1 MSATIRG
8 FESRIS
14 GDMTDSRTNLL
25 TDITVESLSFV
36 MEDVK
41 YLSGANASLQ
51 GTIDTQTDSMIF
63 RFKDNVLNI
72 NDLSMGFSGYVA
84 MPYDDIATDLI
95 FSTKEAT
102 FKSLLSLIPAVFME
116 GYEDLKTDGSFSLNG
131 TVKGIYS
138 SADSTMPD
146 VSFRLLVSD
155 GTVSYPDLPEK
166 ITGISIDAAVDLDGT
181 DFDKTIVRVEKFHF
195 VLAGNPF
202 DMSMN
207 LRTPVS
213 DPDISAQASGKINLA
228 KLKNALPLDSISL
241 DGIIDLS
248 LDIAGRMSMIEDKKY
263 DQFRADGFL
272 HLTGMSVATADLPE
286 VSIDDASF
294 SFSPAYS
301 ELTRLT
307 MKVGEKSD
315 FLISGRLENYIP
327 YLFSDGI
334 LKGNLALSSVV
345 VDMNEIMDK
354 IPSDTVAVEDTT
366 AFAVINVPRNIDF
379 NFTAE
384 IGRLFFDRLEATDVK
399 GNLIVHDGIITVKET
414 GMKALGGSIV
424 LNADYDTRDTLR
436 PYVKADM
443 KISSIGIKEA
453 FKTFNTV
460 QKLAPAANGL
470 GGSISVGL
478 NYGSLLGKDM
488 MPLISTITGGGEIRS
503 EMVQIL
509 ESKTFDQ
516 MKGVIKLNAGYT
528 NIIRDVRAAFTI
540 SNGRV
545 FVKPFDTRLGNI
557 KMNVAGDQG
566 LDQTINY
573 IVKTEIPR
581 SDLGE
586 SVNALLGTLSAQA
599 ALLGVSFVP
608 SDIIKLSLKVGGT
621 FTKPVITPILGG
633 SESSGSPAASAAAVA
648 ETIKAQVSD
657 KVNETAREQADK
669 LLKEAEEKAN
679 LIRAEAATAAES
691 IRKEADLQGQKLIKE
706 AEKKGTIAVIAAR
719 KGAEAL
725 KKEAEKRAVQLVT
738 EANSKADTII
748 AEARSRADE
757 LLK

>member
-1 MSATIRG
+1 
-8 FESRIS
+8 
-14 GDMTDSRTNLL
+14 
-25 TDITVESLSFV
+25 
-36 MEDVK
+36 
-41 YLSGANASLQ
+41 
-51 GTIDTQTDSMIF
+51 
-63 RFKDNVLNI
+63 
-72 NDLSMGFSGYVA
+72 
-84 MPYDDIATDLI
+84 
-95 FSTKEAT
+95 
-102 FKSLLSLIPAVFME
+102 
-116 GYEDLKTDGSFSLNG
+116 
-131 TVKGIYS
+131 
-138 SADSTMPD
+138 
-146 VSFRLLVSD
+146 
-155 GTVSYPDLPEK
+155 
-166 ITGISIDAAVDLDGT
+166 
-181 DFDKTIVRVEKFHF
+181 
-195 VLAGNPF
+195 
-202 DMSMN
+202 
-207 LRTPVS
+207 
-213 DPDISAQASGKINLA
+213 
-228 KLKNALPLDSISL
+228 
-241 DGIIDLS
+241 
-248 LDIAGRMSMIEDKKY
+248 
-263 DQFRADGFL
+263 
-272 HLTGMSVATADLPE
+272 
-286 VSIDDASF
+286 
-294 SFSPAYS
+294 
-301 ELTRLT
+301 
-307 MKVGEKSD
+307 
-315 FLISGRLENYIP
+315 
-327 YLFSDGI
+327 
-334 LKGNLALSSVV
+334 
-345 VDMNEIMDK
+345 
-354 IPSDTVAVEDTT
+354 
-366 AFAVINVPRNIDF
+366 
-379 NFTAE
+379 
-384 IGRLFFDRLEATDVK
+384 
-399 GNLIVHDGIITVKET
+399 
-414 GMKALGGSIV
+414 
-424 LNADYDTRDTLR
+424 
-436 PYVKADM
+436 M

-706 AEKKGTIAVIAAR
+706 AESKGTIAVIAAR